1 MGFSIQLESY
11 AGRYPR
17 VGQGLN
23 PVNPSFLR
31 VPNGETGH
39 NTIYVPPVRYR
50 LASNLAHPLLSEW
63 QGAVARHISRFKE
76 SMMSKR
82 TKQTPS
88 QSGQGTVV
96 GLFHNQTD
104 AERAIR
110 RLKEEGF
117 TEDQIGVA
125 LKDRKRQDELIEG
138 TGTQAAEGAATGAI
152 GGGVLGGV
160 IGLLAGVGALAIP
173 GIGPIIAGGTLASTL
188 AGAGI
193 GAAAGGLI
201 GALAGMG
208 VPEEDARHFDQ
219 GFQAGG
225 TLVTV
230 NAGSRAEEARECLYE
245 SGADLGSMGRGLTGS
260 MTSGTA
266 RDFDRGSDTERVELR
281 EEELRAEKERVQAGE
296 VRLRKEVVSEE
307 RTIEVPV
314 TREEVVIERRP
325 AGEGRRAS
333 GDIDEGEEIRIPLME
348 EEVRVEKT
356 PVVREE
362 VTLKKREVKGTEQVS
377 DTVRREEARVEQTGG
392 ARVRGDTEAW
402 RGNERRYRDDTS
414 YSGPERRVARI

>member
-1 MGFSIQLESY
+1 
-11 AGRYPR
+11 
-17 VGQGLN
+17 
-23 PVNPSFLR
+23 
-31 VPNGETGH
+31 
-39 NTIYVPPVRYR
+39 
-50 LASNLAHPLLSEW
+50 
-63 QGAVARHISRFKE
+63 
-76 SMMSKR
+76 MSKR
-82 TKQTPS
+82 SKETT
-88 QSGQGTVV
+88 GRTVV
-96 GLFHNQTD
+96 GLFHNQAD
-104 AERAIR
+104 AERAIQ
-110 RLKEEGF
+110 RLKQEGF
-117 TEDQIGVA
+117 SENQIGVA

-138 TGTQAAEGAATGAI
+138 TGTQAAEGAATGAL

-208 VPEEDARHFDQ
+208 IPEEDARHFDR

-230 NAGSRAEEARECLYE
+230 DAGNRVEEARECLLE
-245 SGADLGSMGRGLTGS
+245 SGADLGSMG
-260 MTSGTA
+260 SGITT
-266 RDFDRGSDTERVELR
+266 SDTTATDRIVGRSHDDDSARLELR
-281 EEELRAEKERVQAGE
+281 EEELRTEKERVQAGE
-296 VRLRKEVVSEE
+296 VRLRKEVVTEE

-325 AGEGRRAS
+325 AARGQEAR
-333 GDIDEGEEIRIPLME
+333 GDIGDNEEVRIPLME

-362 VTLKKREVKGTEQVS
+362 VSLKKRQVQDTERVS
-377 DTVRREEARVEQTGG
+377 DTVRREEARIEETGD
-392 ARVRGDTEAW
+392 VRGGSTEAW
-402 RGNERRYRDDTS
+402 RGNERRYRHDSS
-414 YSGPERRVARI
+414 YSGPERRMSRV